1 MWIVQTKNKKNET
14 SKRPNLK
21 KGKDKKLTKFIEKKL
36 KKKNGYII
44 LLERY

>member
-1 MWIVQTKNKKNET
+1 MWIVQRKNEENET
-14 SKRPNLK
+14 SKGANLK